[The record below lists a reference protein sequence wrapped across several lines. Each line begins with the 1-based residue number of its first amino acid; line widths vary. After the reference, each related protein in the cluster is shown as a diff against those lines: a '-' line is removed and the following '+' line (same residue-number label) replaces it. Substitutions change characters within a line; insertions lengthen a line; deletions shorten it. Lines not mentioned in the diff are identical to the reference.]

1 MLIREII
8 STCKKNSTGV
18 NAWTKLPI
26 SDETTRDKVLY
37 GNPNQECTGIM
48 VTLFASIDVIKKA
61 KQEGCNFIICHEAL
75 FWNHGD
81 HTDWLSENETFILK
95 TELLGDMCV
104 WRNHDYIHSYIN
116 CGESF
121 SDGIFYG
128 LMIELGWRDNLVSAI
143 ERPRQFHFDKIP
155 VKEFAESIMS
165 KINLTGIKCMGD
177 LDGYVENV
185 YLAGHVD
192 GRNDNEI
199 LQECEEKKIDT
210 VLAMEITDY
219 TLSEYI
225 RDGAQLGL
233 NKRVL
238 AVGHFNTEEP
248 GMKYFAEYLPS
259 ILGND
264 IKIKF
269 MYSGDAYKFV
279 IKK

>member
-81 HTDWLSENETFILK
+81 HTDWLSENETFKLK

-104 WRNHDYIHSYIN
+104 WRNHDYIHSHIN

-143 ERPRQFHFDKIP
+143 ERPRQFRFDKIP
-155 VKEFAESIMS
+155 VREFAESIMN